1 MQKNYLIAAFEK
13 TAAERFPEQ
22 APELLASMH
31 RRIEALRED
40 NAGASRE
47 KWAHLESQIMPGIA
61 IYESLQTVVS
71 KEEAIQIIHSYV
83 NAHAR
88 KYHTLFR
95 RLLKLPGLYH
105 TMPGIFAKGVE
116 EKFGPAAGF
125 QYIIHEATKDV
136 IRFDM
141 VRCPYHD
148 ACAQYDCPELCR
160 CFCDSDDI
168 TYDGLHPKLLW
179 HRTKTLGRGDDCC
192 DFGLRITKLGD
203 THEI

>member
-40 NAGASRE
+40 NTGASRE

-148 ACAQYDCPELCR
+148 VCAQYGCPELCR

-203 THEI
+203 THEL

>member
-1 MQKNYLIAAFEK
+1 MRKNYLIATFEK
-13 TAAERFPEQ
+13 TAEERFPAQ
-22 APELLASMH
+22 AAQLLASMH
-31 RRIEALRED
+31 HRIEALRED

-47 KWAHLESQIMPGIA
+47 KWEHLESQIMPGIA
-61 IYESLQTVVS
+61 IYEVLQTVVS
-71 KEEAIQIIHSYV
+71 KEEALQLLHGYV

-95 RLLKLPGLYH
+95 CLLKLPGLYH
-105 TMPGIFAKGVE
+105 KMPKIFAKGVA
-116 EKFGPAAGF
+116 EKFGAAAGF
-125 QYIIHEATKDV
+125 QFITHEAAKDV

-148 ACAQYDCPELCR
+148 TCQKYGCPELCR

-192 DFGLRITKLGD
+192 DFELQVTK
-203 THEI
+203 

>member
-13 TAAERFPEQ
+13 TAEERFPAQ
-22 APELLASMH
+22 AAQLLASMH
-31 RRIEALRED
+31 HRIEALRED

-47 KWAHLESQIMPGIA
+47 KWEHLESQIMPGIA
-61 IYESLQTVVS
+61 IYEVLQTVVS
-71 KEEAIQIIHSYV
+71 KEEALQILHSYV

-105 TMPGIFAKGVE
+105 KMPGIFAKGVE
-116 EKFGPAAGF
+116 EKFGTAAGF
-125 QYIIHEATKDV
+125 QAIPHEATKDV

-148 ACAQYDCPELCR
+148 ACTHYGCPELCR

-192 DFGLRITKLGD
+192 DFGLRVTK
-203 THEI
+203 

>member
-13 TAAERFPEQ
+13 TAEERFPAQ
-22 APELLASMH
+22 AAQLLASMH
-31 RRIEALRED
+31 HRIEALRED

-47 KWAHLESQIMPGIA
+47 KWEHLESQIMPGIA
-61 IYESLQTVVS
+61 IYEVLQTVVS
-71 KEEAIQIIHSYV
+71 KEEALQILHSYV

-88 KYHTLFR
+88 KYHTLFC

-105 TMPGIFAKGVE
+105 KMPGIFAKGVE
-116 EKFGPAAGF
+116 EKFGTAAGF
-125 QYIIHEATKDV
+125 QAITHEATRDV

-148 ACAQYDCPELCR
+148 TCTHYGCPELCR

-168 TYDGLHPKLLW
+168 TYDSLHPKLLW

-192 DFGLRITKLGD
+192 DFGLRVTK
-203 THEI
+203 

>member
-13 TAAERFPEQ
+13 TAAERFPAQ
-22 APELLASMH
+22 SQELLQAMH
-31 RRIEALRED
+31 QRIEALRED
-40 NAGASRE
+40 NAGASKE

-61 IYESLQTVVS
+61 IYEVLQTVVS
-71 KEEAIQIIHSYV
+71 KEEALQLIHSYV
-83 NAHAR
+83 NAHAQ

-125 QYIIHEATKDV
+125 QYITHEATKDM

-141 VRCPYHD
+141 LRCPYHD
-148 ACAQYDCPELCR
+148 ICAQYGCPELCR

-168 TYDGLHPKLLW
+168 TYDGLHPKLVW
-179 HRTKTLGRGDDCC
+179 HRTKTLGRGGDCC
-192 DFGLRITKLGD
+192 DFGLMVKK
-203 THEI
+203 

>member
-1 MQKNYLIAAFEK
+1 MRKNYLIAAFEK
-13 TAAERFPEQ
+13 TAAKRFPAQ
-22 APELLASMH
+22 ASELVASMY
-31 RRIEALRED
+31 RRIDALRED

-61 IYESLQTVVS
+61 IYEVLQTVVS
-71 KEEAIQIIHSYV
+71 KEEAIQLIHGYV
-83 NAHAR
+83 NAHAQ

-95 RLLKLPGLYH
+95 RLLKIPGLYH
-105 TMPGIFAKGVE
+105 KMPGIFANAVDQQ
-116 EKFGPAAGF
+116 FGTSAGF
-125 QYIIHEATKDV
+125 QSVTHEATKDV

-148 ACAQYDCPELCR
+148 ACARYGCPELCR

-192 DFGLRITKLGD
+192 DFGLRAVK
-203 THEI
+203 

>member
-1 MQKNYLIAAFEK
+1 MRKNYLIAAFEK
-13 TAAERFPEQ
+13 TAAERFPAQ
-22 APELLASMH
+22 AAQLLASMH
-31 RRIEALRED
+31 QRIEALRED
-40 NAGASRE
+40 NAGASKE
-47 KWAHLESQIMPGIA
+47 KWEHLESKIMPGIA
-61 IYESLQTVVS
+61 IYEVLQTVVS
-71 KEEAIQIIHSYV
+71 KEEALQLIHSYV

-88 KYHTLFR
+88 KYHTLFH

-105 TMPGIFAKGVE
+105 KMPGIFAKGVE
-116 EKFGPAAGF
+116 EKFGSAAGF
-125 QYIIHEATKDV
+125 QAITHEATKDV

-148 ACAQYDCPELCR
+148 ACVHYGCPELCR

-192 DFGLRITKLGD
+192 DFGLRVTK
-203 THEI
+203 

>member
-13 TAAERFPEQ
+13 TSEERFPAQ
-22 APELLASMH
+22 SAQLLASMH
-31 RRIEALRED
+31 QRIEALRED
-40 NAGASRE
+40 NVGASRE
-47 KWAHLESQIMPGIA
+47 KWEHLESQIMPGIA
-61 IYESLQTVVS
+61 IYEVLQTVVS
-71 KEEAIQIIHSYV
+71 KEKALQLIHDYV

-105 TMPGIFAKGVE
+105 KMPGIFAKGVE
-116 EKFGPAAGF
+116 EKFGLAAGF
-125 QYIIHEATKDV
+125 QFITHESTKDA

-148 ACAQYDCPELCR
+148 ACKKYGCPELCR

-192 DFGLRITKLGD
+192 DFGLRVTK
-203 THEI
+203 

>member
-13 TAAERFPEQ
+13 TAEERFPAQ
-22 APELLASMH
+22 AAQLLASMH
-31 RRIEALRED
+31 HRIEALRED

-47 KWAHLESQIMPGIA
+47 KWEHLESQIMPGIA
-61 IYESLQTVVS
+61 IYEVLQTVVS
-71 KEEAIQIIHSYV
+71 KEEALQILHSYV

-105 TMPGIFAKGVE
+105 KMPGIFAKGVE
-116 EKFGPAAGF
+116 EKFGTAAGF
-125 QYIIHEATKDV
+125 QAITHEATKDV

-148 ACAQYDCPELCR
+148 ACQKYGRPELCR

-192 DFGLRITKLGD
+192 DFGLRVTK
-203 THEI
+203 